1 LVKLGAGYRLA
12 SMPVNELNK
21 YNQKPLVYN
30 YPNVSKGLSL
40 GAASVAA
47 LPCRIDLDMSL
58 ETFAFTIFNE
68 NEEEVK
74 VGYDK
79 QTGNYF
85 IDRTRAG
92 KSYFHKEFA
101 ARHTSQRLTSSKK
114 LRMTLII
121 DVASVE
127 LFADGGLTTMTSVFF
142 PTISFN
148 KLSFQSD
155 VSPVSISYAALKP
168 LE

>member
-1 LVKLGAGYRLA
+1 
-12 SMPVNELNK
+12 M
-21 YNQKPLVYN
+21 Q
-30 YPNVSKGLSL
+30 
-40 GAASVAA
+40 
-47 LPCRIDLDMSL
+47 L
-58 ETFAFTIFNE
+58 ENAVFTIFNE
-68 NEEEVK
+68 NDEEVK
-74 VGYDK
+74 VGFDK
-79 QTGNYF
+79 ETGNYF

-92 KSYFHKEFA
+92 KNYFHKEFA
-101 ARHTSQRLTSSKK
+101 ARHTSPRLTSSKK

-148 KLSFQSD
+148 KLRFQSD
-155 VSPVSISYAALKP
+155 ISPVSISYAALKP